1 MSILLFD
8 MSLPNNIDPL
18 KSNPGTRYPGPSET
32 KTPDRSRCA
41 ATDAGTGGLTQQRER
56 KPQRCECAPCMYYDP
71 ERTYCTYIHAPVD
84 ILFVC
89 PLVLDNR
96 R

>member
-1 MSILLFD
+1 
-8 MSLPNNIDPL
+8 
-18 KSNPGTRYPGPSET
+18 
-32 KTPDRSRCA
+32 
-41 ATDAGTGGLTQQRER
+41 
-56 KPQRCECAPCMYYDP
+56 MYYDP

>member
-1 MSILLFD
+1 
-8 MSLPNNIDPL
+8 
-18 KSNPGTRYPGPSET
+18 
-32 KTPDRSRCA
+32 
-41 ATDAGTGGLTQQRER
+41 
-56 KPQRCECAPCMYYDP
+56 MYYDP

-89 PLVLDNR
+89 PQVLDNR